1 MTILTFLFYFF
12 VAIICIQAIYY
23 LGVFGS
29 FVFSKP
35 TKSTSINKSV
45 SVIVCCKNESKN
57 LQDFL
62 PSILSQNYPNFEVVL
77 INDCST
83 DNTLEIMEGFASKH
97 DNIKIVNVKSIE
109 AFWGNKKYALTL
121 GIKAAKHNTLLFTD
135 ADCKPVSSQWI
146 SNMSCHFSKEKTI
159 VLGYGG
165 YEKKKYSFLNA
176 LIRFETLLAATQYFS
191 FAKIGMPYMGVGR
204 NLAYRREEF
213 FKARG
218 FMDHMDIKS
227 GDDDLFINQ
236 VATKSNTALC
246 DAQKGFTVSKPETSI
261 TSWFRQ
267 KRRHVSTSKFYKQK
281 HKFLLGLFYCS
292 QLLFWILAIV
302 LLANTFM
309 LNFVLALVIFRFLVQ
324 GISMYS
330 SAKKFG
336 ETDLILI
343 FPFLELFLILS
354 QFSIFITNKVSKP
367 NHWK

>member
-1 MTILTFLFYFF
+1 MTILSLLFYSLI
-12 VAIICIQAIYY
+12 AIVCIQAFYY
-23 LGVFGS
+23 LGVFGA
-29 FVFSKP
+29 FIFSKP
-35 TKSTSINKSV
+35 TKNTSINKAV
-45 SVIVCCKNESKN
+45 SVIICCKNESQN

-83 DNTLEIMEGFASKH
+83 DNTLDVMESFAAKN
-97 DNIKIVNVKSIE
+97 DKIKIVNVKSIE

-135 ADCKPVSSQWI
+135 ADCKPLSSQWI
-146 SNMSCHFSKEKTI
+146 SNMSSHFSKSKTI

-165 YEKKKYSFLNA
+165 YEKIKFSFLNA
-176 LIRFETLLAATQYFS
+176 LIRFETLLSATQYFS

-213 FKARG
+213 FNARG
-218 FMDHMDIKS
+218 FMDHMNVKS
-227 GDDDLFINQ
+227 GDDDLFVNQ
-236 VATKSNTALC
+236 VATKNNTALC
-246 DAQKGFTVSKPETSI
+246 DTQKGFTISKPETTFS
-261 TSWFRQ
+261 SWFRQ
-267 KRRHVSTSKFYKQK
+267 KRRHVSTAKLYKTK
-281 HKFLLGLFYCS
+281 HKFLLGLFYIS
-292 QLLFWILAIV
+292 QLLFWVLAII
-302 LLANTFM
+302 LLSNVYM
-309 LNFVLALVIFRFLVQ
+309 LNIVMALVAFRMLIQ
-324 GISMYS
+324 GISLYR

-354 QFSIFITNKVSKP
+354 QLSIFITNKFSKP